1 MLQGEHS
8 AILSTFIKLPFVIKI
23 FVLSIFE
30 CPFEGLFYTGFTVV
44 YKGLK
49 LISNLV
55 TVLKRSPSS
64 RADQQAQ
71 LLRERMQEYKTA
83 AFTAKKNGDIELAK
97 KYLRMAKVQ

>member
-1 MLQGEHS
+1 M
-8 AILSTFIKLPFVIKI
+8 
-23 FVLSIFE
+23 
-30 CPFEGLFYTGFTVV
+30 
-44 YKGLK
+44 
-49 LISNLV
+49 LISPLV
-55 TVLKRSPSS
+55 IVLKRSPSS